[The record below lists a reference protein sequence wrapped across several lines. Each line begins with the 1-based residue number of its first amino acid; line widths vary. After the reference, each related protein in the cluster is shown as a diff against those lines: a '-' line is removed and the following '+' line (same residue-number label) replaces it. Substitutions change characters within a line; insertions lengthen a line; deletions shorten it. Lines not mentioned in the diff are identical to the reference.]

1 MRKVLITM
9 MVLFAAIAVRAQ
21 NTVGLY
27 DSFWDGRVFWTASE
41 IDESYGTIHFEGYD
55 IDGNEYQFDLMPGR
69 RDGQYFISGED
80 DIPALRAKGGWEV
93 DYVDEDGMRFLA
105 PKNPQGRI
113 VNTLTFTEDGLYE
126 TYGQSVDA
134 NQEPVSD
141 MIDGYLMDAGYLSRF
156 SPEELREMRAQLKES
171 NNQGI
176 IVRTNLQLVEN
187 ELEIDQKDRFK
198 PLMSPSE
205 WEAWKA
211 DNSADYDEEEGDD
224 FAAFV
229 DITVSN
235 AAEFIDAL
243 GSNRTVRIADG
254 VTIDLTPALNDPEI
268 FVGKY
273 NDWVSDMYAYEN
285 EVGEYAIR
293 IVSEEVYDGRQL
305 TLKNINNLTIIGG
318 LGSKLIVEPRYA
330 CVINLWR
337 CSSVRIQNLVMGH
350 TEEGVCVGGV
360 IGMNYC
366 YDTQIYNCDLYG
378 CGTYGIVAENSSVT
392 NLVNSII
399 RDCSEGIVWLIDC
412 SNATFYNCDFF
423 DNAGGV
429 ATYKTTDISFR
440 NCHFYRN
447 RGGLFTVDRKI
458 MLDGCEM
465 WHPEGQRGNENVL
478 SYEEEDYIWNNDRGE
493 GVSLRPGVGPR
504 KQGEGGLNEDGR

>member
-1 MRKVLITM
+1 
-9 MVLFAAIAVRAQ
+9 
-21 NTVGLY
+21 
-27 DSFWDGRVFWTASE
+27 
-41 IDESYGTIHFEGYD
+41 
-55 IDGNEYQFDLMPGR
+55 
-69 RDGQYFISGED
+69 
-80 DIPALRAKGGWEV
+80 
-93 DYVDEDGMRFLA
+93 
-105 PKNPQGRI
+105 
-113 VNTLTFTEDGLYE
+113 
-126 TYGQSVDA
+126 
-134 NQEPVSD
+134 
-141 MIDGYLMDAGYLSRF
+141 
-156 SPEELREMRAQLKES
+156 
-171 NNQGI
+171 
-176 IVRTNLQLVEN
+176 
-187 ELEIDQKDRFK
+187 
-198 PLMSPSE
+198 
-205 WEAWKA
+205 
-211 DNSADYDEEEGDD
+211 
-224 FAAFV
+224 
-229 DITVSN
+229 
-235 AAEFIDAL
+235 
-243 GSNRTVRIADG
+243 
-254 VTIDLTPALNDPEI
+254 
-268 FVGKY
+268 
-273 NDWVSDMYAYEN
+273 
-285 EVGEYAIR
+285 
-293 IVSEEVYDGRQL
+293 
-305 TLKNINNLTIIGG
+305 
-318 LGSKLIVEPRYA
+318 
-330 CVINLWR
+330 
-337 CSSVRIQNLVMGH
+337 MGH

-392 NLVNSII
+392 NLVNCII